1 MDVMTRDD
9 ARALGR
15 KKFFSGIPCA
25 NGHLAERYVRN
36 GQCIECRKQRYDQEV
51 ARDYNMAYRAKNKA
65 ALSDYD
71 KAKYQ
76 KVAARHREEKG
87 FCLRSSRTS
96 WMRSVSK
103 NSFFCG
109 KWRSKGFGHGGSKTR
124 ERSSRFTP
132 SADHQK
138 SAQSLC
144 GLVNSMLLCGT
155 KLLNLQFDE
164 RRPPASA
171 GTSTT

>member
-1 MDVMTRDD
+1 MTRDD

-15 KKFFSGIPCA
+15 KKFFPEFRARTAILPSDTSEMGSA
-25 NGHLAERYVRN
+25 SNAGNSVTT
-36 GQCIECRKQRYDQEV
+36 RKW
-51 ARDYNMAYRAKNKA
+51 RAITTWPI
-65 ALSDYD
+65 ALKTRPPFRIMIRLNTRKSRQDI
-71 KAKYQ
+71 AK
-76 KVAARHREEKG
+76 KKG

-164 RRPPASA
+164 RRPPAST